1 MNSMLR
7 VALLLPGFFAL
18 RWAPLQ
24 AQHPFEPTL
33 GVSAGYQSSDYDHF
47 IYAFHLTLPLRR
59 NWELAPWFRLSTA
72 SQAQR
77 RASLPLRH
85 LFPLAP
91 NAKWY
96 AGAGVS
102 WTDEILQIQP
112 HGHWGALVFLGSEY
126 APATL
131 SWEHSRV
138 RLFGE
143 VQLFTFSYGTS
154 QVLAGLRLRL
164 GH

>member
-1 MNSMLR
+1 MPRS
-7 VALLLPGFFAL
+7 ALLLSALVALNVTALPGQHSFA
-18 RWAPLQ
+18 
-24 AQHPFEPTL
+24 PTI
-33 GVSAGYQSSDYDHF
+33 GVSIGYQSSDSDH
-47 IYAFHLTLPLRR
+47 IVYAVHVTVPLGAG
-59 NWELAPWFRLSTA
+59 WELAPWFGLSTA
-72 SQAQR
+72 SQARR
-77 RASLPLRH
+77 RASLPLRR

-102 WTDEILQIQP
+102 WTDEIGQIQP

-143 VQLFTFSYGTS
+143 VQVFTFSYGTS
-154 QVLAGLRLRL
+154 QVLAGLRLRV

>member
-1 MNSMLR
+1 MPRL
-7 VALLLPGFFAL
+7 ALLLSALVALNVTALPGQHSFA
-18 RWAPLQ
+18 
-24 AQHPFEPTL
+24 PTI
-33 GVSAGYQSSDYDHF
+33 GVSVGYQSSDSDHF
-47 IYAFHLTLPLRR
+47 VYAVHLTVPLGAG
-59 NWELAPWFRLSTA
+59 WELAPWFRLSTA

-77 RASLPLRH
+77 RASLPLRR

-102 WTDEILQIQP
+102 WTDDILQIQP

-143 VQLFTFSYGTS
+143 VQVFTFSYGTS
-154 QVLAGLRLRL
+154 QVLVGLRLRV